1 MRPIRS
7 PRRISKLTS
16 WNTVCTPKDLLNF
29 CTLILPIY
37 MIPALPGILT
47 TKQKKSRP
55 GSPSWAAAYFHVS
68 IIPSILKHRQDGD
81 DNKTP
86 VAGCSPQ
93 KNTRP
98 TGRPYNAALLRQIHP
113 ICHKFRLSTKFT
125 RDALTG
131 RPLRYRIEAMK
142 IISRPQ
148 FAGGSPQKN
157 TACGL
162 VRRGFHVG
170 SPLERFRHSL
180 TEYDG
185 GALRTTSY
193 GLFSDSDAA
202 FRRDKL
208 KLTTTLREAL
218 NA

>member
-1 MRPIRS
+1 
-7 PRRISKLTS
+7 
-16 WNTVCTPKDLLNF
+16 
-29 CTLILPIY
+29 

-55 GSPSWAAAYFHVS
+55 GSPSWAAASFHIS

-86 VAGCSPQ
+86 VAGRRWQAAGGRPQ

-98 TGRPYNAALLRQIHP
+98 TGRPYNAALPRQIHP
-113 ICHKFRLSTKFT
+113 IYHKFRLSTEFT

-142 IISRPQ
+142 MNAGRCSQAAGRKKIHGLRP
-148 FAGGSPQKN
+148 F
-157 TACGL
+157 
-162 VRRGFHVG
+162 RRGFHVG

-180 TEYDG
+180 AEYD
-185 GALRTTSY
+185 AWLLRATIHKLRATA
-193 GLFSDSDAA
+193 FSRTQMRRSAA
-202 FRRDKL
+202 
-208 KLTTTLREAL
+208 T
-218 NA
+218 NSN